1 MNTIILNEKDL
12 PMEQLSEI
20 GLVKGEEML
29 MERKDIHALLSGG
42 RTNLIK
48 LHDIS
53 RSGIEIKEMDV
64 KLSLVR
70 GVTGKPDLLVHPVYK
85 QSLNPSYINQSEA
98 DQLILGEKA
107 NILKEVDRDGEKKSL
122 LVEYDWDTK
131 EFVVTDMLRVKA
143 PEKVNGMA
151 LSPYQKERYSAGR
164 QIELEDG
171 TLIQASST
179 SAEGIRSNRL
189 ALVVSVLMDGGI
201 SYLLLLGLKAL
212 IGEKGMLAQTN
223 EKNNG
228 YEQAFK
234 EYEKQQL
241 SKLGEM
247 LSDEKISA
255 GSSHSR
261 GYTRSGMSR

>member
-1 MNTIILNEKDL
+1 
-12 PMEQLSEI
+12 
-20 GLVKGEEML
+20 
-29 MERKDIHALLSGG
+29 
-42 RTNLIK
+42 
-48 LHDIS
+48 
-53 RSGIEIKEMDV
+53 
-64 KLSLVR
+64 
-70 GVTGKPDLLVHPVYK
+70 
-85 QSLNPSYINQSEA
+85 
-98 DQLILGEKA
+98 
-107 NILKEVDRDGEKKSL
+107 
-122 LVEYDWDTK
+122 
-131 EFVVTDMLRVKA
+131 
-143 PEKVNGMA
+143 

-241 SKLGEM
+241 SKLGDM
-247 LSDEKISA
+247 LSDEKIGA